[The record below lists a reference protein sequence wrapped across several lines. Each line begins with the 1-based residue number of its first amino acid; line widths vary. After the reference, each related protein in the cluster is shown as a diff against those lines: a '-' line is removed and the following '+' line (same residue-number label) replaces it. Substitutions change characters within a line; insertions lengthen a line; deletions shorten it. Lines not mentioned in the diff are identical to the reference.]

1 MSYNTFSLRS
11 YIKLIVRVLKLAELL
26 TAGHVIIRLQIVH
39 CVA

>member
-11 YIKLIVRVLKLAELL
+11 YIQPIVRVIKSAELV
-26 TAGHVIIRLQIVH
+26 TAGHVIVRLQIVH